1 MAKALSHWRFNTL
14 VDKSALDKRQKMF
27 LVNNAKMEVQRSK
40 TTLAQLYRQKHL
52 GVNNYDTTNAD
63 SIYKGSKHVLPG
75 TQDSDAGQIKAKV
88 KGMCFDMLVD
98 ILKEAES
105 SE

>member
-1 MAKALSHWRFNTL
+1 
-14 VDKSALDKRQKMF
+14 MF

-52 GVNNYDTTNAD
+52 GINNYDTNNS
-63 SIYKGSKHVLPG
+63 SIYKGSKSAL
-75 TQDSDAGQIKAKV
+75 QDVDGQQIKKKV
-88 KGMCFDMLVD
+88 KGMCFEMLID